1 MNKGLVFLW
10 IIETVIFGAVEF
22 AIQIPLRRQNTKH
35 SRILRG
41 VFFPVKL
48 ILIIAM
54 ALLFIAI
61 NSNIS
66 YQHGETLVAL
76 YIVFIGDVASSVV
89 EYVIRFLHGR
99 NSSKAEINPYRL
111 GRHAI
116 IYAGFCVCI
125 FLYGFI
131 NAQVIKETKHVWTA
145 EGITRS
151 HTFAFVA
158 DLHVGSAQPL
168 ESLRKLCQDIN
179 DENPEFVILGGD
191 VTDELTSFE
200 DMTAAYEIFS
210 TITSP
215 VYFIYGNHDR
225 QVSAD
230 LCYGRTYQD
239 EQLVKAIQEA
249 GIQILSDEYVR
260 ISDDLV
266 LLGREDIS
274 AGQARKEWAS
284 LVNPYEGTGALII
297 ADHQP
302 YDTVQVETEK
312 AVLQLSGHT
321 HAGQLWP
328 MQFFYKVFLKLPA
341 FGEFIKPQT
350 RLYVSAGANDWM
362 LPFRTEEHCEWD
374 LITLKNN
381 N

>member
-10 IIETVIFGAVEF
+10 IIETVILGAVEF
-22 AIQIPLRRQNTKH
+22 AIQIPLRRQNTKLT
-35 SRILRG
+35 RILKG
-41 VFFPVKL
+41 VLFPVKL
-48 ILIIAM
+48 ILIIVM

-61 NSNIS
+61 NSSIS
-66 YQHGETLVAL
+66 YRHGEFLVAL
-76 YIVFIGDVASSVV
+76 YIVFIGDAASSVV
-89 EYVIRFLHGR
+89 EYMICYLRGR
-99 NSSKAEINPYRL
+99 NSSKAENSPYRL

-116 IYAGFCVCI
+116 IYACFCVCF

-131 NAQVIKETKHVWTA
+131 NSQIIRETKHVWTA

-168 ESLRKLCQDIN
+168 ESVRKLCQDIN
-179 DENPEFVILGGD
+179 EAKPEFVILGGD
-191 VTDELTSFE
+191 ITDELTSYE
-200 DMTAAYEIFS
+200 NMTAAYEILS
-210 TITSP
+210 TINSP
-215 VYFIYGNHDR
+215 VYFVYGNHDR
-225 QVSAD
+225 QVSSD
-230 LCYGRTYQD
+230 LYHGRTYQD

-274 AGQARKEWAS
+274 AGQKRKEWSS
-284 LVNPYEGTGALII
+284 LVNPYEGTGALIV

-302 YDTVQVETEK
+302 YDTVQLEMEK
-312 AVLQLSGHT
+312 SVLQLSGHT

-328 MQFFYKVFLKLPA
+328 MQFFYRFFLKLPA

-362 LPFRTEEHCEWD
+362 LPFRTEEHCEWE
-374 LITLKNN
+374 LITLEIE
-381 N
+381 